1 MKKRAGNEVHFKIQS
16 FSIHLANSFLVALL
30 QGCKNLCCV
39 GFCVYLGEYVGNHPV
54 FVYHKGG
61 ADNSHIS
68 LATHLLLAPSTK
80 GLDGGGFHVGK
91 QVEGQFKLFPEL
103 GVGSGAVL
111 TDSQNY
117 CSLGKNLVVHVT
129 KATGLCG
136 AARSVVLGI
145 KINHYFLALEIS
157 R

>member
-1 MKKRAGNEVHFKIQS
+1 MHFKIQS

-103 GVGSGAVL
+103 GGEAVL
-111 TDSQNY
+111 SLLIPKTTAPLARISSYTSRKPQASVVQPGVL
-117 CSLGKNLVVHVT
+117 SLG
-129 KATGLCG
+129 
-136 AARSVVLGI
+136 
-145 KINHYFLALEIS
+145 
-157 R
+157 